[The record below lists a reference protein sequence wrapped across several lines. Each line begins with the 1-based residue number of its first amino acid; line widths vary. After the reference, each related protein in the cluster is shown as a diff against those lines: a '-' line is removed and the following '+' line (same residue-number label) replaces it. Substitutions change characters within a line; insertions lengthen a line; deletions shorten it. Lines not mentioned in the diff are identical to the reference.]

1 MGYVQPANAPQ
12 TRYNPANSSTS
23 TFEANSGR
31 KRALLIGIN
40 YSGSSKLQGCVRDV
54 TFMVHLLR
62 TKFGFKD
69 SEFYVMTDK
78 SHGIRNVHSG
88 KPTRRNIREAMAW
101 LVSGARAGDSLFFHF
116 SGHGSQVRDTSGDEA
131 DGYDETILP
140 MDYQTAGHIVDDEI
154 YDIMVRRLPK
164 GARLTSIMDCCHSGT
179 GMDLP
184 YIHDASGHGS
194 GMYMDVPRPNSG
206 GSAAGAIMA
215 MAGNIFSGKPQ
226 AAVSQGLQLAG
237 LKKKKKKAARPV
249 GPDPNAG
256 EVLLFSGCRD
266 NQVAADTSQLAG
278 GVVTGA
284 MTYCVIEA
292 IENGSVRNW
301 RSYTYRSLLQA
312 MREKLRAAKLK
323 QIPQFSTSH
332 PFDLSSRF
340 II

>member
-1 MGYVQPANAPQ
+1 MM
-12 TRYNPANSSTS
+12 S
-23 TFEANSGR
+23 TFRASSGR
-31 KRALLIGIN
+31 RRALLIGIN
-40 YSGSSKLQGCVRDV
+40 YSGSSKLRGCVRDV

-69 SEFYVMTDK
+69 SDFYIMTDK
-78 SHGIRNVHSG
+78 PHGIQNVHSG
-88 KPTRRNIREAMAW
+88 KPYRKNILEAMKW
-101 LVSGARAGDSLFFHF
+101 LVNGARAGDSLFFHF

-154 YDIMVRRLPK
+154 YDIMVRRLAK
-164 GARLTSIMDCCHSGT
+164 GARLTSVMDCCHSGT

-194 GMYMDVPRPNSG
+194 GMHMEVARPNSG
-206 GSAAGAIMA
+206 STANALMA
-215 MAGNIFSGKPQ
+215 MAGNIFGGKPQ
-226 AAVSQGLQLAG
+226 AAVSQGLVLAG
-237 LKKKKKKAARPV
+237 LKKGKKKSLTRPT

-266 NQVAADTSQLAG
+266 NQVAADTSQLA

-312 MREKLRAAKLK
+312 MREKLRIAKLK
-323 QIPQFSTSH
+323 QTPQFSTSH
-332 PFDLSSRF
+332 PFDLASPF